1 MDRIGD
7 WWQGLTR
14 KMQLVGVLVG
24 AGILLLGGWWLRPQP
39 TALPPA
45 TPPPVSQGA
54 HASTATSTKAAHQ
67 AATKTK
73 IYVDVQGAVHQPGLY
88 AFQPGMRV
96 ADALRVA
103 GGLLSR
109 ADRRQVNLAAQ
120 LTDQQQLVIPAKGEK
135 ESAPAPT
142 SPASVGSSRG
152 ASSAAASAGT
162 PINLNTATLTD
173 LQQLTGIGAKKA
185 QKIIDYRTE
194 HGDFKSVRDL
204 TQVAG
209 FGEKTVARLEPQL
222 TVG

>member
-14 KMQLVGVLVG
+14 KMQLVGVLIG

-54 HASTATSTKAAHQ
+54 HASTATSTKAAYQ

-103 GGLLSR
+103 GRS
-109 ADRRQVNLAAQ
+109 
-120 LTDQQQLVIPAKGEK
+120 T
-135 ESAPAPT
+135 
-142 SPASVGSSRG
+142 
-152 ASSAAASAGT
+152 
-162 PINLNTATLTD
+162 
-173 LQQLTGIGAKKA
+173 
-185 QKIIDYRTE
+185 
-194 HGDFKSVRDL
+194 
-204 TQVAG
+204 
-209 FGEKTVARLEPQL
+209 
-222 TVG
+222 